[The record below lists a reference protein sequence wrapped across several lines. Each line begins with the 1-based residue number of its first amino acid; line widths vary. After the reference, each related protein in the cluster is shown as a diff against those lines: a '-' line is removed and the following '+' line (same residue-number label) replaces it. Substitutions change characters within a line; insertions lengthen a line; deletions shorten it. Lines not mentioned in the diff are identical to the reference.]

1 MKIGE
6 RDIDFSKNPDGLV
19 PAIVQDAVTRKVLM
33 LGYMNE
39 QSLKMTLSGKRVT
52 FYSRSRQKLWTKG
65 ETSGNY
71 LDLREV
77 KVDCDG
83 DTLLVSAI
91 PAGPVCH
98 LGDDTCFA
106 EDNDP
111 LTHEGLDFL
120 AYLEQVI
127 QERRDFPVD
136 GSYTNLLFSKGVNK
150 IAQKVGEEAVELVIE
165 AKDDHKRLFLGEAA
179 DLVYHVLVLLAHKGY
194 TLEEVLE
201 VLKSRHSR

>member
-1 MKIGE
+1 MKIGD
-6 RDIDFSKNPDGLV
+6 RDVDFSKHPDKLV
-19 PAIVQDAVTRKVLM
+19 PAIVQDAVTKEVLM

-39 QSLKMTLSGKRVT
+39 QALNLSLADRKVT
-52 FYSRSRQKLWTKG
+52 FYSRSRKTLWTKG

-71 LDLREV
+71 LALSDV

-83 DTLLVSAI
+83 DTLLVTAI

-106 EDNDP
+106 QKNDP
-111 LTHEGLDFL
+111 LSSEGLEFL
-120 AYLEQVI
+120 SYLENVI
-127 QERRDFPVD
+127 QQRRDFPSE

-165 AKDDHKRLFLGEAA
+165 AKDNHKQLFLGEAA
-179 DLVYHVLVLLAHKGY
+179 DLVYHMLVLLAHKGY